1 MTANAKNVKR
11 IVLIYANSGM
21 GIGTYKLQHVREPFL
36 QAPLS
41 VASLADPFDSQLACQ
56 PYCIDTT
63 YRHNVS
69 TQNADQGRAVSPY
82 LWNACSASVGPC

>member
-11 IVLIYANSGM
+11 IVLIYANSGK

-36 QAPLS
+36 RAPLS

-63 YRHNVS
+63 YRHRMRIRVG
-69 TQNADQGRAVSPY
+69 Q
-82 LWNACSASVGPC
+82 SALICGMPALHPWGPVRPL